1 MRRLR
6 ATYEVLAREAAKF
19 GIVGGVAFVVNTG
32 TFNLLRFAGPGSVG
46 VLHGKPLTANVI
58 GVVVSTVVA
67 WLGNRFWTFRHRRR
81 ASAPRE
87 LLLFAVMNAAGL
99 AISLACLGFTYYV
112 LDLRGAVATNIS
124 ANVVGL
130 VLGTLFRW
138 WAYRRFVFTTELAEE
153 GWVAPADAPA
163 ADAPPATAP
172 ETPADAPASRPAQV
186 DDVRGGQARPGS
198 PAPR

>member
-1 MRRLR
+1 MAPEGAAAPREGLVRRLR

-32 TFNLLRFAGPGSVG
+32 TFNLLRFAGPDHVG

-67 WLGNRFWTFRHRRR
+67 WLGNRLWTFRHRRR

-112 LDLRGAVATNIS
+112 LDLRGAVATNVS

-153 GWVAPADAPA
+153 GWDVP
-163 ADAPPATAP
+163 
-172 ETPADAPASRPAQV
+172 PASRAPQV

-198 PAPR
+198 PAAR